1 MDRNGFTSR
10 PMRRMRQ
17 YTRTAAYRR
26 GFNPYTD
33 EQSLQLD
40 MQEAVLTDP
49 ANAFF
54 DWLVDSLR
62 V

>member
-1 MDRNGFTSR
+1 
-10 PMRRMRQ
+10 MRQ
-17 YTRTAAYRR
+17 YTRTAADRR

-33 EQSLQLD
+33 EQSLHLN

-54 DWLVDSLR
+54 DWLWDSSANRRMQEFLSFS
-62 V
+62 VG